1 MMQNQ
6 TPYVWGRTT
15 LFVLLAG
22 LMLTGCAM
30 MEDMAN
36 MGVKTAG
43 EHPIAKWHVTDL
55 RAYTVGMD
63 EREIYEFTLVLE
75 EARGRVVT
83 FTRMDATFVNNR
95 HSREFS
101 WDKEGSWT
109 LPAYGELRL
118 PLGSYRYC
126 HVVNCRDWGMLG
138 PTWNLTLTGTDELGE
153 PVQMKLKFQLPYK
166 DSTA

>member
-1 MMQNQ
+1 MMQSKRSC
-6 TPYVWGRTT
+6 VWRRAT

-43 EHPIAKWHVTDL
+43 EHPIAKWHATDF

-63 EREIYEFTLVLE
+63 EREIYEFILVLE
-75 EARGRVVT
+75 EARGRTVT
-83 FTRMDATFVNNR
+83 FTRMDARFMNNR
-95 HSREFS
+95 HSRELY

-109 LPAYGELRL
+109 LPAHGELRL

-126 HVVNCRDWGMLG
+126 HVENCRDWGPLG
-138 PTWNLTLTGTDELGE
+138 PLWHLTLTGTDEGGE
-153 PVQMKLKFQLPYK
+153 PVQMKLKLQLPYT
-166 DSTA
+166 DNRA